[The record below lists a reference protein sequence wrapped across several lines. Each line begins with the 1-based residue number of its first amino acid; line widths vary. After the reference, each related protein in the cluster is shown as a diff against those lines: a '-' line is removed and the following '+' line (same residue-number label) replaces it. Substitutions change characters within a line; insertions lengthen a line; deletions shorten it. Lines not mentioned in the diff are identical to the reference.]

1 LAEEVTRI
9 AEKTQF
15 NTETLL
21 AGGLK
26 DDGAVTIQI
35 GANKGETLSIEIGT
49 MTAAKL
55 SVSGLVVSTSHGLS
69 QLFQRLMP
77 QLTQYQQR
85 EQTWSETEQIGA
97 YNKEP

>member
-15 NTETLL
+15 NTRTLL

-35 GANKGETLSIEIGT
+35 GANRE
-49 MTAAKL
+49 KL
-55 SVSGLVVSTSHGLS
+55 C
-69 QLFQRLMP
+69 P
-77 QLTQYQQR
+77 
-85 EQTWSETEQIGA
+85 
-97 YNKEP
+97 